1 MAANVE
7 EKLEDVIFPEVMEAP
22 RYSCALAGA
31 YSTAIGIFGVVPILH
46 SGLGCGIGQLFGQFY
61 AGGQNAGGPQGGTST
76 PCSGLVEEHVIFGG
90 EDKLRRLIKSSIELM
105 QGDLYA
111 VLSGC
116 IPSLT
121 GDDIE
126 SVVKEFRD
134 EASIIYVKSAGFLG
148 NSYEGYE
155 LFFEALI
162 DQLLTKQPVRK
173 GLVNIFGVV
182 PYQHIWWKGNL
193 KAIKEDLQKLGL
205 DVNIIFTQFD
215 GLESLIMIPAA
226 ELNIVLSPWNGQRV
240 AKRLQERFSTPFITF
255 PGVPVGPKQT
265 TRLLRDV
272 GRALQ
277 LPTEPVEKLI
287 AKEERSSYR
296 FEEYLGDVMIL
307 AFPQPYFAVVADSG
321 TAVGI
326 TQFLTNEVGYLPDK
340 VIIADGAPEESR
352 EAIVREL
359 TENLE
364 CIAKPEVIFEE
375 DSHLIRENLKSGN
388 SLVLL
393 ASSLEN
399 PIAFELGA
407 VIHVTVSFPS
417 FDRLILDHNYAGYRG
432 GLTLM
437 EDIVSKYCG
446 PL

>member
-1 MAANVE
+1 MSAGIE
-7 EKLEDVIFPEVMEAP
+7 ERPEDVIYPEVMEAP

-31 YSTAIGIFGVVPILH
+31 YSTAVGIYGVVPILH

-116 IPSLT
+116 VPSLT
-121 GDDIE
+121 GDDVE
-126 SVVKEFRD
+126 SVVKEFR
-134 EASIIYVKSAGFLG
+134 EQAPIIYVKTAGFLG

-155 LFFEALI
+155 LFFEAVI
-162 DQLLTKQPVRK
+162 DQLLTKLPIKK
-173 GLVNIFGVV
+173 GSVNIFGVV

-193 KAIKEDLQKLGL
+193 RAIKEDLQKLDL
-205 DVNIIFTQFD
+205 DVNIIFTEFS
-215 GLESLIMIPAA
+215 GLENLIKIPAA
-226 ELNIVLSPWNGQRV
+226 ELNIVLSPWNGLRV
-240 AKRLQERFSTPFITF
+240 AKKLEEKFGTPFITL

-265 TRLLRDV
+265 SRLIREV
-272 GRALQ
+272 SRALH
-277 LPTEPVEKLI
+277 LPAEPVEELI
-287 AKEERSSYR
+287 AREERHSYR
-296 FEEYLGDVMIL
+296 FEEYFGDVMIL
-307 AFPQPYFAVVADSG
+307 AFPQPYFSVVADSG

-340 VIIADGAPEESR
+340 VIIADGTPEENR
-352 EAIVREL
+352 EEIFREL
-359 TENLE
+359 NENLE
-364 CIAKPEVIFEE
+364 CVVKPEVIFEE
-375 DSHLIRENLKSGN
+375 DSHRMRERLKRGN

-393 ASSLEN
+393 ASSLEG
-399 PIAFELGA
+399 PIASEFGC

-417 FDRLILDHNYAGYRG
+417 FNRLILDHNYAGYRG
-432 GLTLM
+432 GLRLM

>member
-1 MAANVE
+1 MATEIEESPGNVS
-7 EKLEDVIFPEVMEAP
+7 FPEVMEAP

-31 YSTAIGIFGVVPILH
+31 YSTAIGIYGVVPVLH

-116 IPSLT
+116 VPSLT

-126 SVVKEFRD
+126 SVVKEFRN
-134 EASIIYVKSAGFLG
+134 EAPIIYVKTAGFLG

-155 LFFEALI
+155 LFFEAVI
-162 DQLLTKQPVRK
+162 DQLLTKQSIKK

-182 PYQHIWWKGNL
+182 PYEHIWWKGSL
-193 KAIKEDLQKLGL
+193 KAIKDDLQKLGL

-215 GLESLIMIPAA
+215 GLESLLKIPAA

-240 AKRLQERFSTPFITF
+240 AKKLQEKFGTPFIIL

-272 GRALQ
+272 SRALQ
-277 LPTEPVEKLI
+277 LPTESLEGLI
-287 AKEERSSYR
+287 AREERRAYR
-296 FEEYLGDVMIL
+296 FEEYFGDVMIL
-307 AFPQPYFAVVADSG
+307 AFPQPYFSVVADSG
-321 TAVGI
+321 TAIGI
-326 TQFLTNEVGYLPDK
+326 TQFLVNEVGYLPDK
-340 VIIADGAPEESR
+340 VIIADGAPEESW
-352 EAIVREL
+352 EAIVQEL
-359 TENLE
+359 TANLE
-364 CIAKPEVIFEE
+364 SIAKPEVIFEE
-375 DSHLIRENLKSGN
+375 DSHRVRENLKSGN

-399 PIAFELGA
+399 PIASEFGA

>member
-1 MAANVE
+1 MAANIE
-7 EKLEDVIFPEVMEAP
+7 ERQEDEIYPEVMEAP

-31 YSTAIGIFGVVPILH
+31 YSTAVGIYGVVPILH

-116 IPSLT
+116 VPSLT
-121 GDDIE
+121 GDDVE
-126 SVVKEFRD
+126 SVVKEFR
-134 EASIIYVKSAGFLG
+134 EQAPIIYVKTAGFLG

-155 LFFEALI
+155 LFFEAVI
-162 DQLLTKQPVRK
+162 EQLLTKLPIKK
-173 GLVNIFGVV
+173 GSVNIFGVV

-193 KAIKEDLQKLGL
+193 RAVKEDLQKLGL
-205 DVNIIFTQFD
+205 EVNIIFTEFS
-215 GLESLIMIPAA
+215 GLKNLIKIPAA
-226 ELNIVLSPWNGQRV
+226 ELNIVLSPWNGQRA
-240 AKRLQERFSTPFITF
+240 AKKLEEKFGTPFITL

-265 TRLLRDV
+265 TRLIREV
-272 GRALQ
+272 SRALH
-277 LPTEPVEKLI
+277 LPAESVEELI
-287 AKEERSSYR
+287 AREERHSYR

-307 AFPQPYFAVVADSG
+307 AFPQPYFSVVADSG
-321 TAVGI
+321 IAVGI

-340 VIIADGAPEESR
+340 VIIADGTPEENR
-352 EAIVREL
+352 EEILREL
-359 TENLE
+359 KENLE
-364 CIAKPEVIFEE
+364 CIVKPEVIFEE
-375 DSHLIRENLKSGN
+375 DSHRIRENLKRGN

-393 ASSLEN
+393 ASSLEG
-399 PIAFELGA
+399 PIALEFGS

-417 FDRLILDHNYAGYRG
+417 FNRLILDHNYAGYRG
-432 GLTLM
+432 GLRLM